1 MVATGCT
8 RGKVQA
14 TGREFDVSEMHLWT
28 IEDGRVV
35 RFESYIDSSMMCEV
49 WRLWFTG
56 PLCGAWQHNDYDTSG
71 LIPAGGDQATSNAS
85 ADSSTLSSRAP
96 QLCL

>member
-49 WRLWFTG
+49 WRL
-56 PLCGAWQHNDYDTSG
+56 
-71 LIPAGGDQATSNAS
+71 
-85 ADSSTLSSRAP
+85 
-96 QLCL
+96 